1 MYSKQY
7 LVIALLKQTAET
19 IVCSMFCTLERRGQ
33 TGQGHGENHLTGL
46 TRIVQHGRSLVLCS
60 LRDTPAVSEG
70 PDAPSR
76 TALRPLFL
84 SSRPQERCLRL
95 ASKKAVP
102 RHTSCGFKINSL
114 SNELHHLPT
123 AIRLLFERDDVAVPI
138 LRPWPHGLKLHGL
151 KVGLGVPLQHV
162 LPLAVH
168 LHDVQHGEPAFLRVP
183 VQLPQEFL

>member
-76 TALRPLFL
+76 TALRPQLQ
-84 SSRPQERCLRL
+84 REQRL

-123 AIRLLFERDDVAVPI
+123 VIPLLFERDDVVASI

-151 KVGLGVPLQHV
+151 T
-162 LPLAVH
+162 
-168 LHDVQHGEPAFLRVP
+168 GEKGFLKETS
-183 VQLPQEFL
+183 LD

>member
-1 MYSKQY
+1 MYDS
-7 LVIALLKQTAET
+7 LLHVGKARPNWPGT
-19 IVCSMFCTLERRGQ
+19 RRKSSHWIDEDRPAW
-33 TGQGHGENHLTGL
+33 TKPCAVEPRN
-46 TRIVQHGRSLVLCS
+46 
-60 LRDTPAVSEG
+60 TPAVSVG
-70 PDAPSR
+70 PDSPSR

-84 SSRPQERCLRL
+84 SSRPQLQREQRL

-102 RHTSCGFKINSL
+102 RHASCGFKINSL

-123 AIRLLFERDDVAVPI
+123 VIPLLFERDDVVASI

-162 LPLAVH
+162 LPLALH